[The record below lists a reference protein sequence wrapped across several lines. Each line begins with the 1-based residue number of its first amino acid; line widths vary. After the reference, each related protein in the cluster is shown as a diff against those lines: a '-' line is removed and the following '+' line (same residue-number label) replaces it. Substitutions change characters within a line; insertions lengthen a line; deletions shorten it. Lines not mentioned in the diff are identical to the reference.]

1 MTEAKMHVVLRVK
14 IVLVLIE
21 VRDDQRNVLRDNTL
35 ALLVRIV
42 VKWRCVG
49 PEHLGF
55 ILEDQRRAVRVEL
68 FVQLFLEIPE
78 VLSVG
83 LSELKAGA
91 DVLHDLSKR
100 FEVFRF
106 LLNILAVFIE
116 ILFHFLDQALHWPLC
131 AFLLN

>member
-1 MTEAKMHVVLRVK
+1 M
-14 IVLVLIE
+14 
-21 VRDDQRNVLRDNTL
+21 
-35 ALLVRIV
+35 
-42 VKWRCVG
+42 
-49 PEHLGF
+49 
-55 ILEDQRRAVRVEL
+55 EL

-78 VLSVG
+78 VLGVG

-116 ILFHFLDQALHWPLC
+116 ILFHFLDQALHRPLG